1 MRRLRA
7 SLKKVTA
14 GTKSFKATWA
24 KGTGN
29 GYQIQYSTSQT
40 FAKGN
45 KTKTITNVKT
55 TSTTI
60 KSLKAKKTYYV
71 RIRSYVKKSD
81 GTKIWSNWSKAKIVK
96 TK

>member
-7 SLKKVTA
+7 SLKKLTA

-40 FAKGN
+40 FAKNN
-45 KTKTITNVKT
+45 KTKTITSAKT

-60 KSLKAKKTYYV
+60 KSLNAKKTYYV